1 MKSGRKAAASCVC
14 RNQSKFS
21 ASNFGVRD
29 GEYMIENKTRL
40 TCKTIAATRSA
51 IIATGDLQQSD
62 AGRVLMRGLMV

>member
-1 MKSGRKAAASCVC
+1 
-14 RNQSKFS
+14 
-21 ASNFGVRD
+21 VRD